1 MASAVDK
8 LALAIAPGIAPG
20 PGSLAPVAALGALAT
35 NRLAPAL
42 APDPDKLAPGSAP
55 VPASAPGP
63 PRDRSR
69 QRPGRPTSLRTVVPA
84 GDSLAGRSV
93 APAGDSLAGRSVA
106 PGSTPTHFPGTAP
119 VTSTE
124 LWVGVHLIE
133 STGQESVEQG
143 LQRLALCAQ
152 RFTPRVSL
160 VPPDGLVLEVKGSL
174 HLFNGVEGLSRALAS
189 ECASLGLKSMVA
201 LSPTPL
207 SALVAA
213 RVGQPGRPMGQPF
226 VVTDLTRLVGQLM
239 PLPLAAL
246 RWPQET
252 FERLARMGVRTIGQV
267 LRLPRAG
274 FARRFGTD
282 SLAMLDRLTGRSP
295 DLRERFHARERFRRR
310 RELNYELENQDA
322 ILGALAPLLAEL
334 GKFLEARQ
342 FGVMKLECL
351 LRHRHAEPTSCVL
364 RLAAPVADVRRLTE
378 LLGERLSALTLPEPV
393 RSCELRSSSLVLRVF
408 SSNSV
413 WQPGEYG
420 GSGGVE
426 ATELIERLR
435 ARFGPEA
442 VYGLQVLPG
451 HRPENAWGVREPVEG
466 RGPTALHRTVP
477 GAVTLPA
484 AGPPFMAGARDG
496 TASLAHGR
504 RSAPVCGASPMA
516 GGRGGTAPLARRP
529 MWLLPVPRLLSERD
543 GLPRRRGPLR
553 LLGEPERIETGWWD
567 GGDIARDYYTATDL
581 HGVRLWIFRER
592 ASPHRWFLHG
602 VFG

>member
-1 MASAVDK
+1 
-8 LALAIAPGIAPG
+8 
-20 PGSLAPVAALGALAT
+20 
-35 NRLAPAL
+35 
-42 APDPDKLAPGSAP
+42 
-55 VPASAPGP
+55 
-63 PRDRSR
+63 
-69 QRPGRPTSLRTVVPA
+69 
-84 GDSLAGRSV
+84 
-93 APAGDSLAGRSVA
+93 
-106 PGSTPTHFPGTAP
+106 
-119 VTSTE
+119 
-124 LWVGVHLIE
+124 VHLIE
-133 STGQESVEQG
+133 STPGQEPVEQ
-143 LQRLALCAQ
+143 LLERLALCAQ

-213 RVGQPGRPMGQPF
+213 RVGKPGMGQPF
-226 VVTDLTRLVGQLM
+226 VVTELTRLVGQLM
-239 PLPLAAL
+239 PLPLAGL

-295 DLRERFHARERFRRR
+295 DLHERFHARERFRRR

-322 ILGALAPLLAEL
+322 LLGALAPLLAEL

-342 FGVMKLECL
+342 CGVMKLECL
-351 LRHRHAEPTSCVL
+351 LRHRHAKPTSCVL

-451 HRPENAWGVREPVEG
+451 HRPENAWGVREPVER
-466 RGPTALHRTVP
+466 RGPTSLHRTAP
-477 GAVTLPA
+477 GAVTQPW
-484 AGPPFMAGARDG
+484 PPF
-496 TASLAHGR
+496 
-504 RSAPVCGASPMA
+504 
-516 GGRGGTAPLARRP
+516 RRP

-543 GLPRRRGPLR
+543 GLPRRRGPLH

>member
-8 LALAIAPGIAPG
+8 LALAVAPEVLAANDPALVAPAG
-20 PGSLAPVAALGALAT
+20 DSLVPAGDSLADHSVAGRSVAAPEGLAT
-35 NRLAPAL
+35 NRLAPA
-42 APDPDKLAPGSAP
+42 A
-55 VPASAPGP
+55 APGP
-63 PRDRSR
+63 DSLAPSTASEALAANWLAPPTAPG
-69 QRPGRPTSLRTVVPA
+69 QGRPRSGRGSGRLTSLRP
-84 GDSLAGRSV
+84 
-93 APAGDSLAGRSVA
+93 VA
-106 PGSTPTHFPGTAP
+106 PGAAPARFPGTVP

-133 STGQESVEQG
+133 STPGQEPVER
-143 LQRLALCAQ
+143 LLERLALCAQ

-213 RVGQPGRPMGQPF
+213 RLGKPF
-226 VVTDLTRLVGQLM
+226 VVTELTRLVGQLM
-239 PLPLAAL
+239 PLPLAGL

-334 GKFLEARQ
+334 GKFLQARQ
-342 FGVMKLECL
+342 CGVMKLECL

-364 RLAAPVADVRRLTE
+364 RLAAPVADVSRLTE

-393 RSCELRSSSLVLRVF
+393 RSCELRSSSLVSRVF

-435 ARFGPEA
+435 VRFGPEA

-451 HRPENAWGVREPVEG
+451 HRPENAWGVREPMGQGVG
-466 RGPTALHRTVP
+466 ARTVP
-477 GAVTLPA
+477 GAATLPWPA
-484 AGPPFMAGARDG
+484 F
-496 TASLAHGR
+496 
-504 RSAPVCGASPMA
+504 
-516 GGRGGTAPLARRP
+516 RRP

>member
-1 MASAVDK
+1 MASALDK
-8 LALAIAPGIAPG
+8 LAPHSAPGTDSLAPAIAPGR
-20 PGSLAPVAALGALAT
+20 
-35 NRLAPAL
+35 NR
-42 APDPDKLAPGSAP
+42 
-55 VPASAPGP
+55 
-63 PRDRSR
+63 PRPS
-69 QRPGRPTSLRTVVPA
+69 RPTLKPVVPGA
-84 GDSLAGRSV
+84 
-93 APAGDSLAGRSVA
+93 APE
-106 PGSTPTHFPGTAP
+106 HFPGTAP

-133 STGQESVEQG
+133 STMLEHGERG
-143 LQRLALCAQ
+143 LERLAVCAQ

-201 LSPTPL
+201 LAPTSL
-207 SALVAA
+207 AALVAA
-213 RVGQPGRPMGQPF
+213 RVGKPF
-226 VVTDLTRLVGQLM
+226 VVMELTRLAGQLM

-246 RWPQET
+246 RWPEQT
-252 FERLARMGVRTIGQV
+252 LERLARMGIRTIGQV

-282 SLAMLDRLTGRSP
+282 LLAALDRLTGRSS
-295 DLRERFHARERFRRR
+295 DLRERFQVRERFRRR
-310 RELNYELENQDA
+310 RELNFELENQDA

-342 FGVMKLECL
+342 CGVMKLECL
-351 LRHRHAEPTSCVL
+351 LRHRHVEPTSCVL
-364 RLAAPVADVRRLTE
+364 RLASPIADVRRLTE
-378 LLGERLSALTLPEPV
+378 LLGERLNALTLPEPV
-393 RSCELRSSSLVLRVF
+393 RTCELRSSSLVQRVF

-420 GSGGVE
+420 GTGAGVE

-435 ARFGPEA
+435 ARLGPEA

-451 HRPENAWGVREPVEG
+451 HRPENAWGVREPVDG
-466 RGPTALHRTVP
+466 R
-477 GAVTLPA
+477 LPLQPIPWPA
-484 AGPPFMAGARDG
+484 F
-496 TASLAHGR
+496 
-504 RSAPVCGASPMA
+504 
-516 GGRGGTAPLARRP
+516 RRP

-543 GLPRRRGPLR
+543 GLPRRRGLLR

-567 GGDIARDYYTATDL
+567 GGDIARDYYTATDI
-581 HGVRLWIFRER
+581 HGVRLWVFRER
-592 ASPHRWFLHG
+592 TSPHRWYLHG